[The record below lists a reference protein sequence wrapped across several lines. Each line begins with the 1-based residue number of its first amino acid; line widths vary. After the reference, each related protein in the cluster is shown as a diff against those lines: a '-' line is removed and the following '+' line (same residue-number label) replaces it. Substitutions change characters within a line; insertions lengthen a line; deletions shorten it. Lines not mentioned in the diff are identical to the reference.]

1 MATLSEIS
9 DRFQNIARVP
19 LLTATLAGLLTAD
32 ASSQLILVAQAQD
45 GRTAWAVARERGAGA
60 SSGVG
65 VALTEV
71 YVADKGGAPRRLRAF
86 PGRPGGIAWRGDRL
100 EYEDRGLVLP
110 LLSGEGPGS
119 GLGVTLVP
127 GRRWVVAM
135 DGGDEVPAP
144 EVGEQSVGSMG
155 SDAPYPPQPWQKA
168 LISPP
173 SPHRWGREGSGEGG
187 GPAPTSPTSHT
198 WEGGGGPEAQ
208 RGLAAVVEGGSLAMM
223 AYGAAQKGDFKGAS
237 LYYQRAAD
245 RFEEMPSDAR
255 EVGLS
260 MAVCRGYAGGL
271 RRRAKANGQE
281 MGRSICADHL
291 RAIGGF
297 LKGYAG
303 AHGGRYPADLR
314 GLKAWME
321 QRHGPIGQLF
331 RAPVDADTGRTVS
344 YGYRPPDPGDRDG
357 TPTVWSYFYAGR
369 GVELARSGDAFAVID
384 RALGQAQADSL
395 LALGLRYLEADSLTA
410 ATKALEE
417 VTCVAPNWATGHSKL
432 GYARLRAGDLDRAE
446 ASFLKATGLNGRLA
460 EGYHGLGMVFSKRPK
475 GLYTG
480 IGYFV
485 EALRFDPRYVEARY
499 HLAEARLKLEEYDA
513 RREVERA
520 IALDPGYAPAY
531 RLMGQWYE
539 EMQEDY
545 EAAALW
551 YTRYLALKPDD
562 TEVRV
567 RLGGVYQKARDF
579 ERVTKILMDHAQ
591 GHPEDLD
598 ALPILAHACVEMRR
612 LDWAQTFYQ
621 RYVNGIPPAERAF
634 YEDIRLVAYPEE
646 IADHE
651 VAVRAGQR
659 EAFLRHFWAIRDPDL
674 VTPVNERLLEH
685 YRRVWHARQN
695 FSKRRQPWDRRGE
708 VYVRFGEPDYRSRSD
723 MLNLRQSL
731 EVQRVKERMAR
742 DLYGQEAEGL
752 TYFGPAYPVRG
763 LRARLGGVPD
773 LQANL
778 PVEGL
783 LERMAQEADA
793 RQRQGG
799 SEAPRQEGV
808 RLRGETNVTAAD
820 LEQFKVEE
828 TQTVRRE
835 SPRGGGV
842 VTGGQSGFHP
852 DFGAV
857 SVKEDASQVPWETWV
872 YAKIGGG
879 IEITFTDERGS
890 GDYDYAPPP
899 LDAHIPIHQ
908 LSRFNQYAPQRVFER
923 AAAVTPD
930 HYTPRIDAPPLRF
943 SYDLADFRA
952 SQEGR
957 SLLEVYYG
965 IPRMIGQYLPEQDST
980 RLIVERQVA
989 LLNMET
995 GATYRTQSDLVFQG
1009 VGDLTGQPGAFVPD
1023 VARLEVPPGR
1033 YRMEVSARDRLTG
1046 RMGTYR
1052 QDVEVADYA
1061 KGRLRLSGLELAW
1074 QVSRGEAAD
1083 AFTKRE
1089 VRVIPLPTRTFR
1101 KGQGVFIY
1109 YEVYNLRPDVS
1120 GVTRHAVEYTV
1131 RTEAGGVLSRI
1142 AQTFAGRRPE
1152 VAVSQEQAGTQE
1164 ADYRYLEL
1172 DLRGLSPGKGVL
1184 TVTVKDLNSGDA
1196 VSRGT
1201 SFTMVE

>member
-1 MATLSEIS
+1 MADLTRIS
-9 DRFQNIARVP
+9 RGCRRARVP
-19 LLTATLAGLLTAD
+19 LLTAALAGLLTAD
-32 ASSQLILVAQAQD
+32 VSSQPVLVAQAQD
-45 GRTAWAVARERGAGA
+45 GRTAWAVTRERGAGA
-60 SSGVG
+60 SSGVE
-65 VALTEV
+65 VAVTEV
-71 YVADKGGAPRRLRAF
+71 YVADRGGAPRRVRAF
-86 PGRPGGIAWRGDRL
+86 PGRPTGIAWEREHL
-100 EYEDRGLVLP
+100 VYADRGLVLP
-110 LLSGEGPGS
+110 LLSGDGPGA
-119 GLGVTLVP
+119 GLGVTLVAG
-127 GRRWVVAM
+127 GRWAVAM
-135 DGGDEVPAP
+135 DGGEDVAIEESRSGEAEKRGNGEKGRTEP
-144 EVGEQSVGSMG
+144 EN
-155 SDAPYPPQPWQKA
+155 
-168 LISPP
+168 
-173 SPHRWGREGSGEGG
+173 RGSGEAGSSLPPVSDSPVLPFGDGG
-187 GPAPTSPTSHT
+187 GDGA
-198 WEGGGGPEAQ
+198 EVQ

-245 RFEEMPSDAR
+245 RFEEMPSDVR
-255 EVGLS
+255 EIGLS
-260 MAVCRGYAGGL
+260 RAVCRSYAEGL
-271 RRRAKANGQE
+271 RRLAKADGQG

-321 QRHGPIGQLF
+321 QGHGPIGQIF
-331 RAPVDADTGRTVS
+331 RAPVDADTGRAVS
-344 YGYRPPDPGDRDG
+344 YGYRPPCPGDPDG
-357 TPTVWSYFYAGR
+357 TPVVWSYFYAGR
-369 GVELARSGDAFAVID
+369 GVELARRGDAFAVVD

-395 LALGLRYLEADSLTA
+395 LTLGLRDLGADSLTA
-410 ATKALEE
+410 ALKVFEE
-417 VTCVAPNWATGHSKL
+417 VTCVAPSWPIGHSKL

-460 EGYHGLGMVFSKRPK
+460 EGHHGLGMVFAQRPK
-475 GLYTG
+475 GLYTA

-499 HLAEARLKLEEYDA
+499 HLAEARLRLEEYDA

-520 IALDPGYAPAY
+520 IALDPNYAPAY
-531 RLMGQWYE
+531 RLMGQWHE

-562 TEVRV
+562 PEVRV

-579 ERVTKILMDHAQ
+579 ERVTKALMDHAQ
-591 GHPEDLD
+591 AHPEDLE
-598 ALPILAHACVEMRR
+598 ALPILAHACAEMRR

-621 RYVNGIPPAERAF
+621 RYLNGISPDERAL

-646 IADHE
+646 
-651 VAVRAGQR
+651 VAESEEAARGGQR

-674 VTPVNERLLEH
+674 MTSVNERLLEH
-685 YRRVWHARQN
+685 YRRVWYARQN
-695 FSKRRQPWDRRGE
+695 FSRRKQPWDRRGE

-742 DLYGQEAEGL
+742 DLYGQEAENL

-808 RLRGETNVTAAD
+808 RLRGETEVTAAD
-820 LEQFKVEE
+820 LEQFRVEE
-828 TQTVRRE
+828 TRTVQRA

-842 VTGGQSGFHP
+842 ATGGMSDFHP

-857 SVKEDASQVPWETWV
+857 SVNEDASQVPWETWV
-872 YAKIGGG
+872 YVKIGGG

-908 LSRFNQYAPQRVFER
+908 LSRFNRYAPQRVFER

-930 HYTPRIDAPPLRF
+930 HYTPKSDAPPLQF
-943 SYDLADFRA
+943 YYDLADFRA

-957 SLLEVYYG
+957 SVLEVYYG
-965 IPRMIGQYLPEQDST
+965 IPRRIGQYLPEQDST
-980 RLIVERQVA
+980 RMIVERQVA
-989 LLNMET
+989 LLNLET

-1009 VGDLTGQPGAFVPD
+1009 AGDLTRQPGAFVPD
-1023 VARLEVPPGR
+1023 VARLEAPPGK
-1033 YRMEVSARDRLTG
+1033 YRLEVSARDRLSG

-1052 QDVEVADYA
+1052 QDVAVSDYA
-1061 KGRLRLSGLELAW
+1061 RGRLRLSSLELAW
-1074 QVSRGEAAD
+1074 QVGRGEEGD
-1083 AFTKRE
+1083 KFTRHGTRI
-1089 VRVIPLPTRTFR
+1089 VPLPTRTFR
-1101 KGQGVFIY
+1101 RDQGVFIY

-1142 AQTFAGRRPE
+1142 AQTFSGRRPE

-1164 ADYRYLEL
+1164 ADYRSLEL
-1172 DLRGLSPGKGVL
+1172 DLRGLSPGKGLL

-1196 VSRGT
+1196 VSRGI